1 MPVPD
6 HEGTIP
12 MDTDVQ
18 PTAIRVVSYN
28 LREHTANSELAALA
42 ESSQADVLCVQECD
56 SNDLAPSIGGLTL
69 AASTKANRLG
79 LAIYKRDDRFELRDF
94 RVHSLQ
100 KSLHDRVLAPAHE
113 RLIAMHL
120 RDAEADT
127 DVIVASFHASPLTAT
142 NSLRRKQIE
151 AAHQF
156 VRDLSS
162 EAPAIMV
169 GDFNYPWF
177 QTNLRRKIE
186 SHGFALSLSDQ
197 PTYLRYRKFTG
208 HFDFATSVGL
218 HIAGVETLPAGI
230 SDHRPILV
238 RAHYETSAAAG
249 AGSSAAGA
257 VAADPAA

>member
-6 HEGTIP
+6 QQGTIP

-18 PTAIRVVSYN
+18 PTTIRVVSYN
-28 LREHTANSELAALA
+28 LREHAANGELAALA
-42 ESSQADVLCVQECD
+42 EASDADVLCVQECD
-56 SNDLAPSIGGLTL
+56 SNDLAPSVGGLTL

-79 LAIYKRDDRFELRDF
+79 LAIYKRDDRFEVQDF
-94 RVHSLQ
+94 SIHSLQ

-120 RDAEADT
+120 HDKQAST

-238 RAHYETSAAAG
+238 RAHYEAPGAAA
-249 AGSSAAGA
+249 ADS
-257 VAADPAA
+257 VAADSAA

>member
-6 HEGTIP
+6 QQSS
-12 MDTDVQ
+12 VQ
-18 PTAIRVVSYN
+18 DDSTTESRTIRVVSYN

-42 ESSQADVLCVQECD
+42 EASDADVLCVQECD
-56 SNDLAPSIGGLTL
+56 SNDLAPSVGGLTL
-69 AASTKANRLG
+69 AASTKTNRLG
-79 LAIYKRDDRFELRDF
+79 LAIYKRDDRFQVRDF
-94 RVHSLQ
+94 SIHSLQ

-120 RDAEADT
+120 HDEHAGN

-238 RAHYETSAAAG
+238 RAHYEEPAAAAG
-249 AGSSAAGA
+249 TDEASAA
-257 VAADPAA
+257 

>member
-1 MPVPD
+1 MATPQQ
-6 HEGTIP
+6 HGTIAP
-12 MDTDVQ
+12 HAGVQ
-18 PTAIRVVSYN
+18 PTELRVVSYN
-28 LREHTANSELAALA
+28 LREHTANGELAALA
-42 ESSQADVLCVQECD
+42 EASDADVICVQECD
-56 SNDLAPSIGGLTL
+56 SNDLAPSIAGLTL

-79 LAIYKRDDRFELRDF
+79 LAIYKRDDRFRLQDF
-94 RVHSLQ
+94 SIHSLQ

-120 RDAEADT
+120 HDSEAET

-162 EAPAIMV
+162 DAPAIMV

-186 SHGFALSLSDQ
+186 EHGFALSLSDQ

-238 RAHYETSAAAG
+238 RAHYEHPGET
-249 AGSSAAGA
+249 GA
-257 VAADPAA
+257 VATVESPAA

>member
-1 MPVPD
+1 MAVPEQ
-6 HEGTIP
+6 HETSAADTAAPPIP
-12 MDTDVQ
+12 L
-18 PTAIRVVSYN
+18 RVVSYN
-28 LREHTANSELAALA
+28 LREHAANSELAALVEA
-42 ESSQADVLCVQECD
+42 SDADVLCVQECD
-56 SNDLAPSIGGLTL
+56 SNDLAQSIAGLSL

-79 LAIYKRDDRFELRDF
+79 LAIYKRDDRFDVQDF
-94 RVHSLQ
+94 SIHSLQ

-120 RDAEADT
+120 HDHQADAE
-127 DVIVASFHASPLTAT
+127 VIVASFHASPLTAT

-156 VRDLSS
+156 VRDLST

-186 SHGFALSLSDQ
+186 QHGFALSLSDQ

-238 RAHYETSAAAG
+238 RAHYEHPG
-249 AGSSAAGA
+249 ATGA
-257 VAADPAA
+257 VETVDVPAA

>member
-1 MPVPD
+1 MAGPQQQ
-6 HEGTIP
+6 GTIAG
-12 MDTDVQ
+12 DTAVQ
-18 PTAIRVVSYN
+18 PTELRVVSYN
-28 LREHTANSELAALA
+28 LREHTANGELAALA
-42 ESSQADVLCVQECD
+42 EASQADVICVQECD
-56 SNDLAPSIGGLTL
+56 SNDLAPHVAGLSL

-79 LAIYKRDDRFELRDF
+79 LAIYKRDDRFEVQDF
-94 RVHSLQ
+94 SIHSLQ

-113 RLIAMHL
+113 RLIAMRL

-127 DVIVASFHASPLTAT
+127 EVIVASFHASPLTAT

-156 VRDLSS
+156 VRDLSD

-186 SHGFALSLSDQ
+186 EHGFALSLSDQ

-238 RAHYETSAAAG
+238 RAHYEHPGVATAAVEVPEA
-249 AGSSAAGA
+249 
-257 VAADPAA
+257 PAA

>member
-1 MPVPD
+1 MAAPQ
-6 HEGTIP
+6 EQAT
-12 MDTDVQ
+12 TDSTTEVRQ
-18 PTAIRVVSYN
+18 TALRVVSYN

-56 SNDLAPSIGGLTL
+56 STDLATSVGGLTL
-69 AASTKANRLG
+69 AASTQANRLG
-79 LAIYKRDDRFELRDF
+79 LAIYKRDDRFDVRDLGI
-94 RVHSLQ
+94 HSLQ
-100 KSLHDRVLAPAHE
+100 KSLHDRVLSPAHE

-120 RDAEADT
+120 YDREADT
-127 DVIVASFHASPLTAT
+127 EVIVASFHASPLTAT

-151 AAHQF
+151 AAHDF

-186 SHGFALSLSDQ
+186 ESGFALSLSDQ

-238 RAHYETSAAAG
+238 RADYEE
-249 AGSSAAGA
+249 
-257 VAADPAA
+257 PAAVEAPAAEDAPAA

>member
-1 MPVPD
+1 MTVPD
-6 HEGTIP
+6 QQGTIP
-12 MDTDVQ
+12 ADTDVR
-18 PTAIRVVSYN
+18 PTTIRVVSYN
-28 LREHTANSELAALA
+28 LREHTANGELAALA
-42 ESSQADVLCVQECD
+42 EASDADVICVQECD
-56 SNDLAPSIGGLTL
+56 SNDLAPSVGGLTL

-79 LAIYKRDDRFELRDF
+79 LAIYKRDDRFDVQDF
-94 RVHSLQ
+94 SIHSLQ

-120 RDAEADT
+120 RDREAST

-238 RAHYETSAAAG
+238 RAHYEAPAASSSRPVEADSAA
-249 AGSSAAGA
+249 
-257 VAADPAA
+257 

>member
-1 MPVPD
+1 MAAP
-6 HEGTIP
+6 EQQGTI
-12 MDTDVQ
+12 TAETAVE
-18 PTAIRVVSYN
+18 PTGLRVVSYN
-28 LREHTANSELAALA
+28 LREHTANGELASLA
-42 ESSQADVLCVQECD
+42 EASQADVICVQECD
-56 SNDLAPSIGGLTL
+56 SNDLAPSIAGLSL

-79 LAIYKRDDRFELRDF
+79 LAIYKRDDRFEVEDF
-94 RVHSLQ
+94 SIHSLQ

-120 RDAEADT
+120 RDKEVDAE
-127 DVIVASFHASPLTAT
+127 VIVASFHASPLTAT

-156 VRDLSS
+156 VRDLSA
-162 EAPAIMV
+162 EAPAVMV

-186 SHGFALSLSDQ
+186 QHGFALSLSDQ

-238 RAHYETSAAAG
+238 RAHYEHPG
-249 AGSSAAGA
+249 ATGT
-257 VAADPAA
+257 VATVEPPAA

>member
-1 MPVPD
+1 MAAPE
-6 HEGTIP
+6 HQGT
-12 MDTDVQ
+12 TAAGTAAE
-18 PTAIRVVSYN
+18 PTGLRVVSYN
-28 LREHTANSELAALA
+28 LREHTANGELAALA
-42 ESSQADVLCVQECD
+42 EASQADVICVQECD
-56 SNDLAPSIGGLTL
+56 SNDLAPSVAGLSL
-69 AASTKANRLG
+69 AASTRANRLG
-79 LAIYKRDDRFELRDF
+79 LAIYKRDDRFEVEDF
-94 RVHSLQ
+94 SIHSLQ

-120 RDAEADT
+120 RDTEADAE
-127 DVIVASFHASPLTAT
+127 VIVASFHASPLTAT

-156 VRDLSS
+156 LRELSNDT
-162 EAPAIMV
+162 PAIMV

-186 SHGFALSLSDQ
+186 EHGFALSLSDQ

-238 RAHYETSAAAG
+238 RAHYEHPG
-249 AGSSAAGA
+249 ATGS
-257 VAADPAA
+257 VAAVQSPAA

>member
-1 MPVPD
+1 MAAR
-6 HEGTIP
+6 EQQGTIAAE
-12 MDTDVQ
+12 TAAE
-18 PTAIRVVSYN
+18 PTGLRVVSYN
-28 LREHTANSELAALA
+28 LREHTANGELAALA
-42 ESSQADVLCVQECD
+42 EASDADVICVQECD
-56 SNDLAPSIGGLTL
+56 SNDLAPSVAGLSL

-79 LAIYKRDDRFELRDF
+79 LAIYKRDDRFEVEDF
-94 RVHSLQ
+94 SIHSLQ

-120 RDAEADT
+120 RDNEADAE
-127 DVIVASFHASPLTAT
+127 VIVASFHASPLTAT

-156 VRDLSS
+156 LRELSN

-186 SHGFALSLSDQ
+186 QHGFALSLSDQ

-238 RAHYETSAAAG
+238 RAHYEHQG
-249 AGSSAAGA
+249 ATGA
-257 VAADPAA
+257 VTTLESPAA

>member
-1 MPVPD
+1 M
-6 HEGTIP
+6 
-12 MDTDVQ
+12 
-18 PTAIRVVSYN
+18 RVVSYN
-28 LREHTANSELAALA
+28 LREHTANGELAALA
-42 ESSQADVLCVQECD
+42 EASQADVLCVQECD
-56 SNDLAPSIGGLTL
+56 SNDLAPEVGGLTL
-69 AASTKANRLG
+69 AASTSANRLG
-79 LAIYKRDDRFELRDF
+79 LAIYKRDDRFDVRDF
-94 RVHSLQ
+94 TIHSLQ

-120 RDAEADT
+120 EDHEADAE
-127 DVIVASFHASPLTAT
+127 VIVASFHASPLTAT

-177 QTNLRRKIE
+177 QTNLRKKIE
-186 SHGFALSLSDQ
+186 EHGFALSLSDQ
-197 PTYLRYRKFTG
+197 PTYLRYRRFTG

-238 RAHYETSAAAG
+238 TAHYEAPAISG
-249 AGSSAAGA
+249 APSS
-257 VAADPAA
+257 VAEPAA

>member
-1 MPVPD
+1 M
-6 HEGTIP
+6 ETQRQ
-12 MDTDVQ
+12 TDDENR
-18 PTAIRVVSYN
+18 PGIRVVSYN

-42 ESSQADVLCVQECD
+42 EASEADVLCVQECD
-56 SNDLAPSIGGLTL
+56 SDDLAPNVGGLSL

-79 LAIYKRDDRFELRDF
+79 LAIYKRDDRFDVKDF
-94 RVHSLQ
+94 TIHSLR

-120 RDAEADT
+120 QDRAADAE
-127 DVIVASFHASPLTAT
+127 VIVASFHASPLTAT

-162 EAPAIMV
+162 SAPAIMV

-177 QTNLRRKIE
+177 QTNLRKKIE
-186 SHGFALSLSDQ
+186 EHGFALSLSDQ

-218 HIAGVETLPAGI
+218 DIQGVETLPAGI

-238 RAHYETSAAAG
+238 RARYEHAVWRTAPSADAASETSAA
-249 AGSSAAGA
+249 
-257 VAADPAA
+257 

>member
-1 MPVPD
+1 MAGPQ
-6 HEGTIP
+6 EQGTIAA
-12 MDTDVQ
+12 DAAVQ
-18 PTAIRVVSYN
+18 PTELRVVSYN

-42 ESSQADVLCVQECD
+42 EASEADVICVQECD
-56 SNDLAPSIGGLTL
+56 SNDLATSVAGLSL
-69 AASTKANRLG
+69 AASTKTNRLG
-79 LAIYKRDDRFELRDF
+79 LAIYTRDDRFTVQDF
-94 RVHSLQ
+94 SIHSLQ
-100 KSLHDRVLAPAHE
+100 KSIHDRVLSPAHE
-113 RLIAMHL
+113 RLIAMRL
-120 RDAEADT
+120 QDTEADT
-127 DVIVASFHASPLTAT
+127 EVVVASFHASPLTAT

-156 VRDLSS
+156 LRDLSA
-162 EAPAIMV
+162 EGPAIMV

-186 SHGFALSLSDQ
+186 EHGFALSLSDQ

-238 RAHYETSAAAG
+238 RAHYEHPGET
-249 AGSSAAGA
+249 GA
-257 VAADPAA
+257 VAVPEAPAS

>member
-1 MPVPD
+1 MAAP
-6 HEGTIP
+6 HEQAT
-12 MDTDVQ
+12 TDSTTEVQ
-18 PTAIRVVSYN
+18 QTTLRVVSYN
-28 LREHTANSELAALA
+28 LREHTANGELAALA

-56 SNDLAPSIGGLTL
+56 STDLASTVGGLSL
-69 AASTKANRLG
+69 AASTQANRLG
-79 LAIYKRDDRFELRDF
+79 LAIYKRDDRFEVRD
-94 RVHSLQ
+94 VGIHSLQ
-100 KSLHDRVLAPAHE
+100 KSLHDRVLSPAHE

-120 RDAEADT
+120 YDRQAQAE
-127 DVIVASFHASPLTAT
+127 VIVASFHASPLTAT

-151 AAHQF
+151 AAHDF

-186 SHGFALSLSDQ
+186 ESGFALSLSDQ

-238 RAHYETSAAAG
+238 RANYEAP
-249 AGSSAAGA
+249 A
-257 VAADPAA
+257 VADAPAASDAPAA

>member
-1 MPVPD
+1 M
-6 HEGTIP
+6 
-12 MDTDVQ
+12 
-18 PTAIRVVSYN
+18 RVVSYN
-28 LREHTANSELAALA
+28 LREHTANSELAGLA
-42 ESSQADVLCVQECD
+42 EDSRADVLCVQECD
-56 SNDLAPSIGGLTL
+56 SNDLAESVGGLTL
-69 AASTKANRLG
+69 AASTKTNRLG
-79 LAIYKRDDRFELRDF
+79 LAIYVRSDRFRVRDF
-94 RVHSLQ
+94 TIHSLR

-120 RDAEADT
+120 DDLEHGT
-127 DVIVASFHASPLTAT
+127 EVIVASFHASPLTAT

-177 QTNLRRKIE
+177 QSNLRKKIE
-186 SHGFALSLSDQ
+186 EHGFALSLSDQ
-197 PTYLRYRKFTG
+197 PTYLRYRRFTG

-218 HIAGVETLPAGI
+218 HIQGVETLPAGI

-238 RAHYETSAAAG
+238 TANY
-249 AGSSAAGA
+249 GSSASSAGEQA
-257 VAADPAA
+257 EPAA

>member
-1 MPVPD
+1 MAAP
-6 HEGTIP
+6 EQQSTIASEQ
-12 MDTDVQ
+12 TVQ
-18 PTAIRVVSYN
+18 PTQLRVVSYN

-42 ESSQADVLCVQECD
+42 EASEADVLCVQECD
-56 SNDLAPSIGGLTL
+56 SNDLAPSIGGLSL
-69 AASTKANRLG
+69 AASTRTNRLG
-79 LAIYKRDDRFELRDF
+79 LAIYKRDDRFEVQDF
-94 RVHSLQ
+94 SIHSLQ

-120 RDAEADT
+120 RDTEADAE
-127 DVIVASFHASPLTAT
+127 VVVASFHASPLTAT

-156 VRDLSS
+156 LRELAKDV
-162 EAPAIMV
+162 PAVMV

-186 SHGFALSLSDQ
+186 QHGFALSLSDQ

-238 RAHYETSAAAG
+238 RAHYEHPGET
-249 AGSSAAGA
+249 GA
-257 VAADPAA
+257 VTTVAAPAA

>member
-1 MPVPD
+1 M
-6 HEGTIP
+6 
-12 MDTDVQ
+12 
-18 PTAIRVVSYN
+18 
-28 LREHTANSELAALA
+28 
-42 ESSQADVLCVQECD
+42 
-56 SNDLAPSIGGLTL
+56 
-69 AASTKANRLG
+69 
-79 LAIYKRDDRFELRDF
+79 
-94 RVHSLQ
+94 
-100 KSLHDRVLAPAHE
+100 
-113 RLIAMHL
+113 
-120 RDAEADT
+120 
-127 DVIVASFHASPLTAT
+127 IVASFHASPLTAT

-156 VRDLSS
+156 VRDLSD

-186 SHGFALSLSDQ
+186 EHGFALSLSDQ

-238 RAHYETSAAAG
+238 RAHYEHPGRRDRGGRGPGGPRRLTPPSRGARRDRRDSRAGETCRDATVDRVRSVVGSIERDGSCPLAARRAPSCEHGAAG
-249 AGSSAAGA
+249 AGSAERRDMPRRGRRPGA
-257 VAADPAA
+257 IGRQQCRA

>member
-1 MPVPD
+1 MAVP
-6 HEGTIP
+6 HHQE
-12 MDTDVQ
+12 
-18 PTAIRVVSYN
+18 PTAQDTEAPVTELRVVSYN

-42 ESSQADVLCVQECD
+42 ESSGADVLCVQECD
-56 SNDLAPSIGGLTL
+56 SNDLAPSVGDLTL
-69 AASTKANRLG
+69 AASTTGNRLG
-79 LAIYKRDDRFELRDF
+79 LAIYKRDDRFDVED
-94 RVHSLQ
+94 VGIHSLQ
-100 KSLHDRVLAPAHE
+100 KSLHDRVLSPAHE

-120 RDAEADT
+120 RDKQADAE
-127 DVIVASFHASPLTAT
+127 VIVASFHASPLTAT

-151 AAHQF
+151 AAHDF

-186 SHGFALSLSDQ
+186 ESGFALSLSDQ

-218 HIAGVETLPAGI
+218 HINGVETLPAGI

-238 RAHYETSAAAG
+238 RAQYEAAAL
-249 AGSSAAGA
+249 ADAASSA
-257 VAADPAA
+257 VA

>member
-1 MPVPD
+1 MAAPHEQGTTAPDTEVP
-6 HEGTIP
+6 
-12 MDTDVQ
+12 
-18 PTAIRVVSYN
+18 PTALRVVSYN

-42 ESSQADVLCVQECD
+42 EASEADVLCVQECD
-56 SNDLAPSIGGLTL
+56 SNDLEPSVGGLTL
-69 AASTKANRLG
+69 AASTKTNRLG
-79 LAIYKRDDRFELRDF
+79 LAIYKRDDRFDLRDF
-94 RVHSLQ
+94 SIHSLQ

-120 RDAEADT
+120 RDTEADT

-151 AAHQF
+151 AAHAF

-186 SHGFALSLSDQ
+186 EHGFALSLSDQ

-238 RAHYETSAAAG
+238 RAHYEQSAAE
-249 AGSSAAGA
+249 SAA
-257 VAADPAA
+257 